1 MPAPPK
7 HRQAIVTAAATL
19 FRRRGYSGTG
29 LNDIVAR
36 SGAPKGSL
44 YHYFPAGKAA
54 IGEAAVRQAGAL
66 VEKTLK
72 RLAEEAPDAGALMR
86 TYCGWLVHWMAQ
98 SGWRDG
104 CPIATTLLETA
115 AEDDAMAQAGQAVMA
130 GWVEVV
136 AEQLR
141 RGGHAPDEAGR
152 LAGFGISAL
161 EGALL
166 RARVERSAGPI
177 EEAGEML
184 SRLYAR

>member
-1 MPAPPK
+1 MPAAPK
-7 HRQAIVTAAATL
+7 HRKAIVTAAATL
-19 FRRRGYSGTG
+19 FRRQGYAGTG

-66 VEKTLK
+66 VEKTLV
-72 RLAEEAPDAGALMR
+72 RLSDEAPDAAALMR

-115 AEDDAMAQAGQAVMA
+115 AEDEAMAEAGRAVMA
-130 GWVEVV
+130 GWVDVIAAKLE
-136 AEQLR
+136 LDGR
-141 RGGHAPDEAGR
+141 APDEARR

-166 RARVERSAGPI
+166 RARVERGAGPI
-177 EEAGEML
+177 EEAADLLGL
-184 SRLYAR
+184 LYS

>member
-1 MPAPPK
+1 MPTPPK

-19 FRRRGYSGTG
+19 FRRRGYAGTG

-66 VEKTLK
+66 VERTLE
-72 RLAEEAPDAGALMR
+72 RLAAEAPDAGALMVS
-86 TYCGWLVHWMAQ
+86 YCGWLAHWMGQ

-115 AEDDAMAQAGQAVMA
+115 GEEEAIRAAGQAVMA

-136 AEQLR
+136 AGRLVAD
-141 RGGHAPDEAGR
+141 GHEPEAAGR
-152 LAGFGISAL
+152 LAGFGVSAL

-166 RARVERSAGPI
+166 RARVERDAGPI
-177 EEAGEML
+177 LEAAEML
-184 SRLYAR
+184 GRLYRL